1 MQRASRPSSSCFFFF
16 VASLNIKQLT
26 DGEFVASPAFQV
38 MMKRC
43 SADGERQR
51 GVVNANRAEGKSR
64 EAVSLWVHLNFLRLV
79 SQSARLKVKQWGD
92 PFSVPVADSS
102 RLTQSDQAPRGPRS
116 RCRGGKLLCS
126 PEKHFHLISKET
138 SAELLTGRQQLQ
150 TRPIRFYICDVN
162 HNVKSAVCSTG
173 DARKL
178 VRQLSLV
185 WTAAIFPSGIWF
197 IYMNL
202 CSRRAESSWR
212 GSVYTAASR
221 HGPLDWTGLEELQ

>member
-1 MQRASRPSSSCFFFF
+1 MQRASRPSSSCFFFS

-79 SQSARLKVKQWGD
+79 SQSTRLKVKQWGD

-150 TRPIRFYICDVN
+150 TRPIRFYICDVI
-162 HNVKSAVCSTG
+162 T
-173 DARKL
+173 
-178 VRQLSLV
+178 
-185 WTAAIFPSGIWF
+185 T
-197 IYMNL
+197 
-202 CSRRAESSWR
+202 
-212 GSVYTAASR
+212 
-221 HGPLDWTGLEELQ
+221 

>member
-1 MQRASRPSSSCFFFF
+1 MQRASRPSSSCFFFLSVF
-16 VASLNIKQLT
+16 KYLAANWWRVCCFTCISSDDET
-26 DGEFVASPAFQV
+26 
-38 MMKRC
+38 MKRC

-150 TRPIRFYICDVN
+150 TRPIRFYICDVI
-162 HNVKSAVCSTG
+162 T
-173 DARKL
+173 
-178 VRQLSLV
+178 
-185 WTAAIFPSGIWF
+185 T
-197 IYMNL
+197 
-202 CSRRAESSWR
+202 
-212 GSVYTAASR
+212 
-221 HGPLDWTGLEELQ
+221 